1 MLGTATRRLRLTT
14 EPRLACRCSPAL
26 RPRCPLP
33 LPLLSPVAVTPPRR
47 GLASAAAEEDQGMA
61 PSLPLHQLVKAGDSA
76 AVAARLAA
84 SGGGEVDSA
93 DPALN
98 GTTPLLLAMRLGHD
112 GVAEA
117 LLEAGADAGRAGAWG
132 LTPLM
137 YGAVFGRESV
147 VASILRRNPDVDLYA
162 VCAHGS
168 TALAYA
174 QAERQHGVVS
184 LLVEH
189 QASRGEGD
197 DQPVAEMRSEG
208 VTHSESG
215 YNIRPMSTAQVEGAA
230 RRLSPLA
237 HSVSLE
243 AATEPPFQGVTVD
256 GTRWDGGERGGR
268 YCGAVSGLPL
278 FHGPARSPAAPR
290 PCPPAEAFAKPVSA
304 SELRPWRSLAG
315 RGRQVRQWERLALLH
330 AAHRRGAHRQ
340 GLGARR
346 PGGSPR
352 CQEPRTPRPRLCES
366 RHDSLALKP

>member
-1 MLGTATRRLRLTT
+1 
-14 EPRLACRCSPAL
+14 
-26 RPRCPLP
+26 
-33 LPLLSPVAVTPPRR
+33 
-47 GLASAAAEEDQGMA
+47 MA

-147 VASILRRNPDVDLYA
+147 VASILLRTPDVDLHA

-189 QASRGEGD
+189 QASRGEGGD
-197 DQPVAEMRSEG
+197 HPVAETRSEG

-215 YNIRPMSTAQVEGAA
+215 YNVRPMSTAQVEGAA

-278 FHGPARSPAAPR
+278 FHGLPPPLPHLAVPSP
-290 PCPPAEAFAKPVSA
+290 CET
-304 SELRPWRSLAG
+304 
-315 RGRQVRQWERLALLH
+315 RL
-330 AAHRRGAHRQ
+330 GI
-340 GLGARR
+340 
-346 PGGSPR
+346 
-352 CQEPRTPRPRLCES
+352 
-366 RHDSLALKP
+366 